1 MSEID
6 DYITQISN
14 LLPYPMQKKSTLLEG
29 VRKDVKDAMDDSN
42 ETNPFLAFGSPLEV
56 AKNLSEAQD
65 WGTEPASWTRRFFA
79 NLIDLVITGT
89 ISVILFLPG
98 IIFILSLFIPPE
110 DVLEWIFS
118 DPFTVGIG
126 FQISFSTSSTNN
138 GAPQIS
144 GVEAVLFLILLA
156 LLISI
161 TNLIYIGYYIVS
173 EKVFFGTIGKK
184 IVRIFVVDE
193 TGIIITW
200 KQAIIRN
207 FTKILFWNIIL
218 FFDTIF
224 GILMNK
230 KLATEN
236 IKNQR
241 MLDILAETMVIKQ
254 K

>member
-6 DYITQISN
+6 DYITQISK

-42 ETNPFLAFGSPLEV
+42 ETNPSVAFGSPLEV

-65 WGTEPASWTRRFFA
+65 WGIEPASWTRRFFA
-79 NLIDLVITGT
+79 TLIDVVITGT
-89 ISVILFLPG
+89 LSVILFLPG
-98 IIFILSLFIPPE
+98 TIFILSLFVPPE
-110 DVLEWIFS
+110 DVLEWVFS
-118 DPFTVGIG
+118 DPFTIGIG
-126 FQISFSTSSTNN
+126 FQISFSTSSNN
-138 GAPQIS
+138 GAPQLS
-144 GVEAVLFLILLA
+144 GVEAFVFLILFA

-161 TNLIYIGYYIVS
+161 TNLIYIGYYIVL

-218 FFDTIF
+218 VFDTIF

-241 MLDILAETMVIKQ
+241 MLDILAETIVIKQ